1 MKTKS
6 KVFSFLG
13 LIAVA
18 MIVMGHA
25 AGITGQTASPS
36 ETTCTKSGC
45 HTSFALNSGTGSI
58 VISHNI
64 PATGYVPGQTYS
76 ISVTV
81 SKTGVPLFGFDFEAL
96 KSSNTTAGTLI
107 VTSSTTTQVATS
119 TNGRQ
124 NITHKTNG
132 GFTSG
137 THTFSFNWRAP
148 VAGTGTVT
156 FYGAGLAAN
165 KNNSDTGDYAY
176 TTSLVIP
183 ESNILSIVTGIVT
196 GSPFCEG
203 QTGINISYNISGTYT
218 AGNIFTAQLSDATGS
233 FASPLTIGTLSSTAA
248 GTIVT
253 NIPLPSIAG
262 TLYRVRVISSTPAVI
277 GSDNGTD
284 LIINLNPTNAD
295 AGLDQTV
302 CGTATT
308 LAGNTPASG
317 IGTWS
322 LVSGTGNVISPSNP
336 TSAITGLGA
345 GNNIFKWTVST
356 PCGTSSDSVI
366 ITGITPV
373 TTANAGSD
381 QTACTSDAV
390 LAGNV
395 PASGTGTWTLVSGVG
410 TITSPSNPSSTV
422 TGLGAGANTF
432 RWTISNPPCTSS
444 TDDVIITQ
452 TGTITVA
459 NAGPDQTICSSTAI
473 LAGNTPTAGTGL
485 WSLVSGSG
493 SITTSSNPS
502 STLTGLGIGA
512 NIFRWTISNGSCNP
526 SMDDVI
532 INVTAP
538 PTTSDAGAD
547 QSVCTSFTT
556 LAGNTPSSGTGIWTV
571 ITGSGTFISALDP
584 TSDVTG
590 LSIGYNTF
598 RWTITNSPCAS
609 SVDDVNIIRSGT
621 ITVADAG
628 TDQDVCG
635 TSAALSGNTVG
646 AGETGTWSLISGSG
660 TITSP
665 LYPSSN
671 VTGLASGSNTFRW
684 TITNGACV
692 PTTDDVIINVA
703 SSPTVANAG
712 TDQNICSAI
721 ATLAANTASIGTG
734 TWSVISGTGIVSIPG
749 NPTSSV
755 TNLSTGINKF
765 VWTISNNPCTATED
779 TVVIIRD
786 QSPTISNAGPNQN
799 ISSTSTTMAANT
811 PAVGMGNWSL
821 ISGSGTC
828 TNPSSPTTTVTGLG
842 IGTNVFQWTI
852 SNGTCTNSTSNVTIT
867 NNMAITT
874 GTITGNPFCASTSY
888 SLIVPFTTLGIF
900 QGFYTAELSDAS
912 GSFLPI
918 ATVIGSSSTSPISAV
933 IPSSIPAGTRYRIRV
948 TNSNPV
954 SAGSDNGSD
963 LEINNCNPLL
973 TGTITGSPFCKST
986 SYNVSVP
993 FTFTG
998 AFAGP
1003 FIAQLSDLSGSFASP
1018 LTIGY
1023 GYESPIAAVIP
1034 SGLPSGNSYRIR
1046 ISDFTAGIDGVGND
1060 SNLSVNTC
1068 AVGIA
1073 EYENGNDIIIY
1084 PNPVHGVFNLSF
1096 NKNINEDVLI
1106 EIYDVLGSCKL
1117 KQKFEYVNQ
1126 SEPEKV
1132 EVENMVAGFYLIKI
1146 TIEGKSFVRQLSVY

>member
-13 LIAVA
+13 LIAIA

-25 AGITGQTASPS
+25 AGITGQAASPS
-36 ETTCTKSGC
+36 ETTCTRSGC
-45 HTSFALNSGTGSI
+45 HNSFALNSGTGSI

-81 SKTGVPLFGFDFEAL
+81 AKSGVPLFGFDFEAL

-137 THTFSFNWRAP
+137 THTFSFNWKAP

-165 KNNSDTGDYAY
+165 KNNSDTGDYTY
-176 TTSLVIP
+176 TTSLAIS
-183 ESNILSIVTGIVT
+183 ESNILSIATGVVS
-196 GSPFCEG
+196 GNPFCEG
-203 QTGINISYNISGTYT
+203 QTGINIPYNISGTYT
-218 AGNIFTAQLSDATGS
+218 AGNIFTAELSDATGS
-233 FASPLTIGTLSSTAA
+233 FASPLTIGTLSSTSA
-248 GTIVT
+248 GTIVS
-253 NIPLPSIAG
+253 NVALPSIAG
-262 TLYRVRVISSTPAVI
+262 TQYRIRVISSTPAVT
-277 GSDNGTD
+277 GTDNGTN
-284 LIINLNPTNAD
+284 LTINLNPSTAN

-302 CGTATT
+302 CGTSAT

-317 IGTWS
+317 TGTWS
-322 LVSGTGNVISPSNP
+322 LVSGTGTIASPSSP

-345 GNNIFKWTVST
+345 GNNTFKWTVST
-356 PCGTSSDSVI
+356 PCGTSSDNVI
-366 ITGITPV
+366 ITSVTPV
-373 TTANAGSD
+373 TIANAGPD
-381 QTACTSDAV
+381 QTACTSDAT
-390 LAGNV
+390 LAANT
-395 PASGTGTWTLVSGVG
+395 PASGTGTWTLVSGTG
-410 TITSPSNPSSTV
+410 TITSASNPLSTV

-444 TDDVIITQ
+444 TDDVIINQ
-452 TGTITVA
+452 AGTITVA
-459 NAGPDQTICSSTAI
+459 DAGPDQTICLSTSTF
-473 LAGNTPTAGTGL
+473 AGNSPTAGTGL

-493 SITTSSNPS
+493 SITTPSNPV
-502 STLTGLGIGA
+502 STVSGLGVGA
-512 NIFRWTISNGSCNP
+512 NTFRWTISNGSCNP

-532 INVTAP
+532 INVSAP
-538 PTTSDAGAD
+538 PTTSDAGVD

-571 ITGSGTFISALDP
+571 ITGSGTFSSPTNP
-584 TSDVTG
+584 TSGVTG

-598 RWTITNSPCAS
+598 RWTIANSPCATS
-609 SVDDVNIIRSGT
+609 IDDVNIIRSGT

-635 TSAALSGNTVG
+635 TSAVLSGNTVG
-646 AGETGTWSLISGSG
+646 AGETGTWSLVSGSG
-660 TITSP
+660 TIATPS
-665 LYPSSN
+665 YPSSN
-671 VTGLASGSNTFRW
+671 LTGLGSGSNTFRW
-684 TITNGACV
+684 TISNGTCV

-712 TDQNICSAI
+712 ADQNICATT
-721 ATLAANTASIGTG
+721 ATLAANSAAIGTG
-734 TWSVISGTGIVSIPG
+734 AWSVISGTGIVSTPG
-749 NPTSSV
+749 SPTSSV
-755 TNLSTGINKF
+755 TNLSAGINKF
-765 VWTISNNPCTATED
+765 VWTISNNPCTATKD
-779 TVVIIRD
+779 TVVITRD
-786 QSPTISNAGPNQN
+786 QSPTPANAGPNQN
-799 ISSTSTTMAANT
+799 ISSTTTTMAANAPT
-811 PAVGMGNWSL
+811 VGTGSWSL
-821 ISGSGTC
+821 ISGSGTY
-828 TNPSSPTTTVTGLG
+828 TNPSSATTTVTGLG

-852 SNGTCTNSTSNVTIT
+852 SNGTCTSSTSNVTIT
-867 NNMAITT
+867 NNMAIAT
-874 GTITGNPFCASTSY
+874 GTITGNPFCANTSY
-888 SLIVPFTTLGIF
+888 SLMVPFTTLGSF

-933 IPSSIPAGTRYRIRV
+933 IPSSIPAGTGYRIRV

-954 SAGSDNGSD
+954 LTGSDNGSD
-963 LEINNCNPLL
+963 LEINTCNPLL
-973 TGTITGSPFCKST
+973 TGTISGSPFCQST

-1046 ISDFTAGIDGVGND
+1046 ISDYNAGVDGVVND

-1073 EYENGNDIIIY
+1073 EYDNENGIIIY
-1084 PNPVHGVFNLSF
+1084 PNPVHGLFNLSF

-1106 EIYDVLGSCKL
+1106 EVYDVLGSCKL
-1117 KQKFEYVNQ
+1117 KQKFEQVNQ
-1126 SEPEKV
+1126 NEPKQV
-1132 EVENMVAGFYLIKI
+1132 EVQNMEAGFYLIKI
-1146 TIEGKSFVRQLSVY
+1146 TTEGKSFVRQLSVY